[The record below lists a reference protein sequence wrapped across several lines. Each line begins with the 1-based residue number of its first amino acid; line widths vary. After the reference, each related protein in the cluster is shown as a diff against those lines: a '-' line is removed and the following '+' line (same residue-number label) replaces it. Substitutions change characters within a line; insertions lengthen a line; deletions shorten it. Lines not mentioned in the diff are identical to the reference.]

1 MRPNYLVIQKYN
13 KLFFIYN
20 NIYFNESVYMSVCP
34 LCLIHGRI
42 CGPIRTKEKAIAEVA
57 ESF

>member
-1 MRPNYLVIQKYN
+1 MC
-13 KLFFIYN
+13 
-20 NIYFNESVYMSVCP
+20 VCP

>member
-1 MRPNYLVIQKYN
+1 MY
-13 KLFFIYN
+13 
-20 NIYFNESVYMSVCP
+20 VCL
-34 LCLIHGRI
+34 LCIIRGRI

>member
-1 MRPNYLVIQKYN
+1 
-13 KLFFIYN
+13 
-20 NIYFNESVYMSVCP
+20 MSVCP

-42 CGPIRTKEKAIAEVA
+42 CRPIRTKEKAIAEVA